1 MNRLSAQN
9 IMEEQ
14 VKNQLQMKKAL
25 QAKLLESET
34 DPENL
39 KNVEEE
45 IKKLTEIYAQL
56 KTQRGE
62 GMKFNYPRESR

>member
-1 MNRLSAQN
+1 MNKLSAQN

-25 QAKLLESET
+25 QAKLMESDT

-45 IKKLTEIYAQL
+45 IRKLKEIYAHL
-56 KTQRGE
+56 KTQKGE
-62 GMKFNYPRESR
+62 GMKFQYPREAR